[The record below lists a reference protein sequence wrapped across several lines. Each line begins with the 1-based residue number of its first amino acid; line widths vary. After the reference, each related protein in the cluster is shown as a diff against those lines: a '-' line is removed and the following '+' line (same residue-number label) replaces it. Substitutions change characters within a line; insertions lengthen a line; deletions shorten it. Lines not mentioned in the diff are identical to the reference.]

1 VADCIDWSQVGGGA
15 GGGAG
20 GMPGQLPPGVNAA
33 DLAAL
38 GDLIANAPNLCWDQY
53 KALYG
58 SHPAVRDF
66 CR

>member
-1 VADCIDWSQVGGGA
+1 VGGA
-15 GGGAG
+15 GALAG
-20 GMPGQLPPGVNAA
+20 LPPGTNAA

-38 GDLIANAPNLCWDQY
+38 GDLVANAPTICWDQY
-53 KALYG
+53 RALYG